1 MDARTKMP
9 GPDLHGCEEHTMNGG
24 TGGYRRQRR
33 TWASRT
39 GRARRHASRR
49 VILGPGSLPSAAI
62 RSVVQWLAANG
73 PGLRDIPGT
82 CRRPGGLAVLVATA
96 AIGLAACGGSSTPHV
111 ASLGSSSGKAG
122 SATTG
127 SSTAALPRGTPT
139 QLLNDWAACM
149 RRHGDPDQADPT
161 VDTSNGIHVTVPL
174 QYYGTIY
181 GPSSNNPSGA
191 GVTCQ
196 GYLTAASNTL
206 NGGQPPKLQSLATLD
221 KYADCM
227 RANGVPDYPEP
238 GAGGG
243 VPVSNPDSPIVQKAA
258 KVCEQKTGAY
268 GLLPGGRTIS
278 GEIEITNPNVP
289 SSHNI
294 TVVLN

>member
-1 MDARTKMP
+1 MDARTNVP
-9 GPDLHGCEEHTMNGG
+9 GPDLHDCEEHSVNDD
-24 TGGYRRQRR
+24 TGGRRRQRR
-33 TWASRT
+33 TWPSRT
-39 GRARRHASRR
+39 GRARRRASRR
-49 VILGPGSLPSAAI
+49 VIPGPGSLPPAAI
-62 RSVVQWLAANG
+62 RSVVQWLAANA
-73 PGLRDIPGT
+73 PGRRDMTGT
-82 CRRPGGLAVLVATA
+82 CRRPFGLAILVATA
-96 AIGLAACGGSSTPHV
+96 AIGLAACAASSTPHV
-111 ASLGSSSGKAG
+111 ASLGNSSGNGG

-127 SSTAALPRGTPT
+127 NSTAALPRGTPT
-139 QLLNDWAACM
+139 QLLNEWAACM
-149 RRHGDPDQADPT
+149 RSHGDPNQATPT
-161 VDTSNGIHVTVPL
+161 VDASNGIHVAVPL

-243 VPVSNPDSPIVQKAA
+243 VPVSNPDSPIVHKAA

-268 GLLPGGRTIS
+268 GLLPGGRTIA